1 MLQKQ
6 VISEID
12 YHRAQ
17 RITEILYHMDLITFE
32 EYEKITKQN
41 RCTFSPILVE
51 LLPTPTKET
60 KLTVSDNNVELRDA
74 I

>member
-6 VISEID
+6 VINELD

-17 RITEILYHMDLITFE
+17 RITEMLYHMNLITFE
-32 EYEKITKQN
+32 GYEKITKQN
-41 RCTFSPILVE
+41 RCTFSPVLVE
-51 LLPTPTKET
+51 LLP
-60 KLTVSDNNVELRDA
+60 KLDKKSSLTDSDNNVELREM

>member
-6 VISEID
+6 VINELD

-17 RITEILYHMDLITFE
+17 RITEMLYHMNLITFE

-41 RCTFSPILVE
+41 RCTFSPVLVE
-51 LLPTPTKET
+51 WLPTPAQQS
-60 KLTVSDNNVELRDA
+60 LLPDFDNIVELR
-74 I
+74 

>member
-6 VISEID
+6 VINELD

-17 RITEILYHMDLITFE
+17 RITEMLYHMNLITFE
-32 EYEKITKQN
+32 EYDKITKEN
-41 RCTFSPILVE
+41 RCAFSPVLVE
-51 LLPTPTKET
+51 LLPKPDKKST
-60 KLTVSDNNVELRDA
+60 LTDSYNSVELRNA

>member
-6 VISEID
+6 VINEID

-17 RITEILYHMDLITFE
+17 RITEMLYHMNLITFE
-32 EYEKITKQN
+32 EYDKITKEN
-41 RCTFSPILVE
+41 RCAFSPVLVE
-51 LLPTPTKET
+51 LLP
-60 KLTVSDNNVELRDA
+60 KLDKKSSLTDSDNNVELRNA

>member
-17 RITEILYHMDLITFE
+17 RITEMLYHMNLITFE
-32 EYEKITKQN
+32 EFDKITKQN
-41 RCTFSPILVE
+41 RCAFSPVLVE
-51 LLPTPTKET
+51 LLPTPAQQS
-60 KLTVSDNNVELRDA
+60 LLPDFDNIVELR
-74 I
+74 